1 MGRGFEASDVVTR
14 EIVDRGLVFF
24 ERREVVF
31 ETSPCARR
39 ARCLEAAQ
47 CKKRVAAFEIAVDSF
62 LQHGAEIVPNLG
74 VGFGLLLRE
83 LLEIAQHA
91 AGHALPDRRQEGT
104 FLEDRKSTRL
114 NSSHLGI
121 SY

>member
-1 MGRGFEASDVVTR
+1 EAVDRIAKQKPLDAACADPFQMWRGLEAGDIVTR

-31 ETSPCARR
+31 QASPCARR

-47 CKKRVAAFEIAVDSF
+47 REQRVAALEVAVDSL

-74 VGFGLLLRE
+74 VDLSRLLRE
-83 LLEIAQHA
+83 L
-91 AGHALPDRRQEGT
+91 PVM
-104 FLEDRKSTRL
+104 
-114 NSSHLGI
+114 
-121 SY
+121 